1 MDLRRYRLKIETYSP
16 VHIGSSSD
24 FEPTNYVIAKEQ
36 KTPVIDEI
44 ICPECGYKNRLK
56 DVQRDA
62 CCLSC
67 ESKLDLPEEQD
78 DANEHYLFTFT
89 PFQLAQILSSVDK
102 ADLKQRAQSEK
113 LDQLQS
119 FFKKKASQ
127 IVSVATKRAHVSP
140 EIAKDYEE
148 KCGNITSNSNN
159 FNQFQIEKTIS
170 SENEALPYLPGSS
183 IKGAFRTCLMSAKND
198 EKYLQPEKD
207 QNGRN
212 KRSIDYERELYN
224 FRSVTEDPFRH
235 LKITDA
241 FSQTSFLTEMVSAFN
256 SSKKNFAEKLPKKI
270 EIIPQHTVFSSEITI
285 TDEQK
290 FTMEEV
296 REVCNRFHLKQLRED
311 NQNLSKI
318 YGVPQSF
325 FEGLCEAAK
334 KGNTFIFRIGK
345 HGGAENVT
353 IDGLRNIKIMCG
365 KGNPP
370 LRLDHSTTYWMVKT
384 AKGFRPFGWCVATF
398 EEI

>member
-1 MDLRRYRLKIETYSP
+1 
-16 VHIGSSSD
+16 
-24 FEPTNYVIAKEQ
+24 
-36 KTPVIDEI
+36 
-44 ICPECGYKNRLK
+44 
-56 DVQRDA
+56 
-62 CCLSC
+62 
-67 ESKLDLPEEQD
+67 
-78 DANEHYLFTFT
+78 
-89 PFQLAQILSSVDK
+89 
-102 ADLKQRAQSEK
+102 LKQRAQSEK

-127 IVSVATKRAHVSP
+127 IVSVATKRAHISP
-140 EIAKDYEE
+140 EFVKDYEE
-148 KCGNITSNSNN
+148 KCGKTASNSNN

-183 IKGAFRTCLMSAKND
+183 IKGALRTCLMSAKND
-198 EKYLQPEKD
+198 KKHLQLEKD
-207 QNGRN
+207 QDGRN
-212 KRSIDYERELYN
+212 TKRTIRYEGELYNFN

-241 FSQTSFLTEMVSAFN
+241 FSQTSFLTEVVSAFN
-256 SSKKNFAEKLPKKI
+256 SSKKYFAKDSSGQKNKDSSNQKNNVLKKYI

-296 REVCNRFHLKQLRED
+296 REVCNRFHLKQLQED

-370 LRLDHSTTYWMVKT
+370 LHLDHSTTYWMVKT